1 MFRFGIEHEVAFL
14 DREEQIVD
22 FLSASFSLFQTIIDE
37 LPQYAG
43 DEEHIRIGDAGIRV
57 KRWYIEGFERFSESG
72 ELTDCLPKGIEIRTT
87 IHPSIQD
94 VIDELTTSFHQ
105 LRDVAA
111 RHGLVPVLTSHHPY
125 RTRFE
130 PDPPLNAYEQQL
142 LHQSPEDLS
151 ALLSM
156 VTYGPDLN
164 ISVEGLSV
172 EAMIDLGRKLTYYS
186 PYIVPWSFS
195 SPFYEGRLWEGFSV
209 RTFYRTGV
217 RPAVQVFLAQPA
229 DLLQSDP
236 SLTKLARY
244 PAEVGRIEFKACDS
258 CADFSLYAALLALLK
273 GLALD
278 RTLPGR
284 ATVPDRELHQRAARF
299 GFAQA
304 DLRACAQAVLAAS
317 AEALGDDPDV
327 CFLEPLFHLLQQGIT
342 PAHRLVQAFHAT
354 NSLAAV
360 LRDSY
365 QAPPTVDERA
375 GYVQE
380 RQQWRGMDEESR

>member
-1 MFRFGIEHEVAFL
+1 MFTYGIEHEVAFL
-14 DREEQIVD
+14 DQQGHFMD
-22 FLSASFSLFQTIIDE
+22 FVSTSFGTLQAIIDE

-43 DEEHIRIGDAGIRV
+43 DEEHLRIGDAGIRV

-72 ELTDCLPKGIEIRTT
+72 SLVDCLPKGIEIRTT
-87 IHPSIQD
+87 LHPSIGGA
-94 VIDELTTSFHQ
+94 VNELTTSFHQ
-105 LRDVAA
+105 LRAVAA

-125 RTRFE
+125 RTSFD

-164 ISVEGLSV
+164 FSMEDLSV

-195 SPFYEGRLWEGFSV
+195 SPFYDGRLWEGFSV
-209 RTFYRTGV
+209 RTFHRTGV
-217 RPAVQVFLAQPA
+217 RPAVQVFLAQSA

-236 SLTKLARY
+236 SLTKLARC

-258 CADFSLYAALLALLK
+258 CADFSLYAALLTLLK

-278 RTLPGR
+278 ETLKAR
-284 ATVPDRELHQRAARF
+284 ATVPDRTLHQRAARA
-299 GFAQA
+299 GFTHA
-304 DLRACAQAVLAAS
+304 DLLAGAKAILLAS
-317 AEALGDDPDV
+317 TEALGSDPDV
-327 CFLEPLFHLLQQGIT
+327 CFLEPLHHLLQHQIT
-342 PAHRLVQAFHAT
+342 PAHRLVRAFRET
-354 NSLAAV
+354 NSIETV
-360 LRDSY
+360 LRETY
-365 QAPPTVDERA
+365 RAPLVPIVKT
-375 GYVQE
+375 
-380 RQQWRGMDEESR
+380 